1 MLAGHRTYG
10 TWTRK
15 GCCAL
20 SYLSKGVLEHGL
32 EGDLV
37 QDRNNVWAVG
47 VVHIVAPQAIQR
59 HEGHPAALLAVEP
72 GGNLSG
78 NLLIVHNYVE
88 QAAGEAQVVNA
99 CESSD

>member
-1 MLAGHRTYG
+1 MLAGHRISR
-10 TWTRK
+10 TWTSK
-15 GCCAL
+15 ECYAL
-20 SYLSKGVLEHGL
+20 PYLSEGVLEHGL
-32 EGDLV
+32 EGNLV

-47 VVHIVAPQAIQR
+47 VVHIVGPQAIQR

-72 GGNLSG
+72 RHNLSG